1 MVKILAI
8 DRHPIHQIPFQ
19 CASSGKRGVTNLTL
33 PIYLG
38 TVDRLP
44 SNLGAIVVTSDLQGI
59 DPITNQLMGHRVAA
73 ELEAL
78 IDRLDTLP
86 NSLQTGVILAGD
98 LYATLTR
105 RGGLGDVRSIWQD
118 FQRRF
123 RWVAGVAG
131 NHDSFG
137 KTPAEFDEFNKI
149 ANLYHLDGR
158 SIRVDELDL
167 AGISGLIST
176 KQKQFCRPQNAYQ
189 QLIRELLDRS
199 PDILIL
205 HEGPSALDQ
214 NLRGNDSIR
223 AELIDRR
230 SLLTICGHVYWK
242 EPLVDLPQGGQILNV
257 DSRVVILVAAKQH

>member
-1 MVKILAI
+1 MVKILSI

-19 CASSGKRGVTNLTL
+19 CASSGRRGVTNLTL

-38 TVDRLP
+38 MVDRLP

-59 DPITNQLMGHRVAA
+59 DSVTKQLMGHRVAQ
-73 ELEAL
+73 ELEIL
-78 IDRLDTLP
+78 IDNIADIP

-98 LYATLTR
+98 LYATLER
-105 RGGLGDVRSIWQD
+105 RGGLGDVRSVWQD

-137 KTPAEFDEFNKI
+137 KTPAEFEEFTQI
-149 ANLYHLDGR
+149 ANLHHLDGR
-158 SIRVDELDL
+158 TARVDELDL
-167 AGISGLIST
+167 AGISGLISN
-176 KQKQFCRPQNAYQ
+176 KQKPFRRPQHVYQ

-205 HEGPSALDQ
+205 HEGPSAAEHS
-214 NLRGNDSIR
+214 LRGNDAIR
-223 AELIDRR
+223 AELIDRP
-230 SLLTICGHVYWK
+230 SLLTICGHIFWK
-242 EPLVDLPQGGQILNV
+242 EPLVNLPQGGQLLNV
-257 DSRVVILVAAKQH
+257 DSRVVILLAAS